1 MWGWDGFC
9 LFTLTNGNVGLSQDS
24 VNKGDTITVLLGT
37 DYLIALRS
45 VPASNSESAWQM
57 ISNCCVAGLTVQPDQ
72 QPYRGRRMDLALYDE
87 ATTTFRE
94 NPTEILTEIRVKVEN
109 DP

>member
-1 MWGWDGFC
+1 
-9 LFTLTNGNVGLSQDS
+9 
-24 VNKGDTITVLLGT
+24 
-37 DYLIALRS
+37 
-45 VPASNSESAWQM
+45 
-57 ISNCCVAGLTVQPDQ
+57 
-72 QPYRGRRMDLALYDE
+72 MDLALYDE